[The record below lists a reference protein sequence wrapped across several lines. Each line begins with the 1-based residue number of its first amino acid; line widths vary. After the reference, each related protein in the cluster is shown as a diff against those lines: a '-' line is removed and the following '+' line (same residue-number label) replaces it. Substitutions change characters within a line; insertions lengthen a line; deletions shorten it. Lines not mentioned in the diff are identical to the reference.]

1 MGHKINPLGFRMG
14 ITEPHRSTWYAKG
27 VKYSQLVIQDH
38 KIREYLKERFMS
50 AAIEKI
56 QIERKADRVVI
67 TLHAGRPGVII
78 GKRGAEIDALTKNLE
93 GITSTQVKVNIQE
106 VRKPDLSAQLVAENV
121 AEQLLRRGSFRRAM
135 KRAVENAMREGAKGC
150 NVKISGRLGGAEI
163 ARVEHDM
170 QGSVPLNSLN
180 TKVDYGYA
188 VAKTGYGIIGVRCWI
203 NHGKYTDIAEA
214 AELAERTRG

>member
-1 MGHKINPLGFRMG
+1 MGHKINPTGFRIG
-14 ITEPHRSTWYAKG
+14 ITEPHRSVWYAKG
-27 VKYSQLVIQDH
+27 RRYSQLVIQDF
-38 KIREYLKERFMS
+38 KIREFLKERFAA

-56 QIERKADRVVI
+56 LVERKPDRVVI
-67 TLHAGRPGVII
+67 TMYAGRPGVII
-78 GKRGAEIDALTKNLE
+78 GKRGAEIDALTKTLE
-93 GITSTQVKVNIQE
+93 GITSTSVKVTIQE

-150 NVKISGRLGGAEI
+150 AVKISGRLGGAEI

-180 TKVDYGYA
+180 TKIDYGYA
-188 VAKTGYGIIGVRCWI
+188 VAKTSYGIIGVRTWI
-203 NHGKYTDIAEA
+203 NHGKYVDIQEA
-214 AELAERTRG
+214 AEAKA

>member
-1 MGHKINPLGFRMG
+1 MGHKINPLGFRIG

-27 VKYSQLVIQDH
+27 QKYSQLVIQDH
-38 KIREYLKERFMS
+38 KIRDYLKERFAS

-93 GITSTQVKVNIQE
+93 GIASTNVKVNIQE

-121 AEQLLRRGSFRRAM
+121 AEQLERRGSFRRAM

-150 NVKISGRLGGAEI
+150 NVRISGRLGGAEI

-170 QGSVPLNSLN
+170 QGSVPLNSLR

-188 VAKTGYGIIGVRCWI
+188 IAKTTYGTIGVRVWI
-203 NHGKYTDIAEA
+203 NHGRYSDLKQHQSQE
-214 AELAERTRG
+214 G